1 MSHEEVRLLMNGWL
15 DNHSQL
21 GVVGQLWGF
30 GFALRC
36 RVAFVSDSAIGL
48 VTSDGGKIEVD
59 VSESGTEF
67 KYSQPRE
74 LSEFASKHGL
84 TDEQKLASSLMV
96 LFPPREAEELTEKNA
111 ECISFLEIVES

>member
-48 VTSDGGKIEVD
+48 VTSDGG
-59 VSESGTEF
+59 
-67 KYSQPRE
+67 
-74 LSEFASKHGL
+74 
-84 TDEQKLASSLMV
+84 
-96 LFPPREAEELTEKNA
+96 
-111 ECISFLEIVES
+111 